1 MPLHRPCE
9 VGEGRRRRFVYACS
23 SCEQILDVN
32 DYPMTPAD
40 VARRLEGK
48 CPGCGGT
55 LDGAV
60 GCRLAPTPDGWPHP
74 AAASARRE
82 PRSSPSLTTAS
93 SLPHFSLGF
102 PPLDRLLVPLGTGQ
116 TVVVTGSGS
125 SAVAEL
131 AAFRAQLPIER
142 GGLDSTVLFVDGGNR
157 SDPYLFSSFA
167 RRHGVNPRAA
177 LRRVASCRVFTM
189 YQLADLLSRRL
200 EGAAGDYAARLV
212 VVSDLLGTFNE
223 PELDEREARRLLKAV
238 GEGLTRV
245 KRAAMLLVTL
255 PSQSRFDG
263 QVEGWADTLV
273 RLSRA
278 GRRVRGELLKHPVKA
293 APPAEFQAAGVL
305 VPERGAWF

>member
-1 MPLHRPCE
+1 MEDDPAP
-9 VGEGRRRRFVYACS
+9 
-23 SCEQILDVN
+23 
-32 DYPMTPAD
+32 PAD
-40 VARRLEGK
+40 VARRLEGR

-60 GCRLAPTPDGWPHP
+60 GCRLAPTPEGWPKP
-74 AAASARRE
+74 AAASARRGSR
-82 PRSSPSLTTAS
+82 PPLGLTAAS

-102 PPLDRLLVPLGTGQ
+102 PPLDRLLVPLGAGQ
-116 TVVVTGSGS
+116 AVVVAGSGS

-167 RRHGVNPRAA
+167 RRHGVNPRSA

-189 YQLADLLSRRL
+189 YQLADLLSRRH
-200 EGAAGDYAARLV
+200 EGAVRDNAARLV

-238 GEGLTRV
+238 GEGVARA
-245 KRAAMLLVTL
+245 KRGAMLLVTL
-255 PSQSRFDG
+255 PSQRRFDR
-263 QVEGWADTLV
+263 QL
-273 RLSRA
+273 
-278 GRRVRGELLKHPVKA
+278 
-293 APPAEFQAAGVL
+293 
-305 VPERGAWF
+305 